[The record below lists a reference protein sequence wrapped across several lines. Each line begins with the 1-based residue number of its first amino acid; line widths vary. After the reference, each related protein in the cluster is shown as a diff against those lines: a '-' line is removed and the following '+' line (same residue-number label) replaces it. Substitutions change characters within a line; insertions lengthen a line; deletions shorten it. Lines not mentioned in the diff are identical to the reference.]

1 MKIKRIN
8 IPQWFFPAIVLSAGA
23 LIRLVYLG
31 SMPGGFH
38 QDEAFVALNAYDIY
52 REGRDSAGLY
62 MPVYMSSWGDGQ
74 SAMYIWLL
82 SFLMFLTGGRWNIY
96 LCRLPQAL
104 VAMFTILAVYCLMR
118 RMFNRTA
125 GLWAMFLLAICPW
138 HVMMSRWGLDA
149 NLAPG
154 FLMFGLLF
162 FIKGLD
168 NRRFFLLSA
177 AFYGMSLYCYAVIW
191 PIVPILLL
199 LQSIYGFCHKK
210 IRLNKYTLLSAGIL
224 FLSALPLLL
233 FVLVNKNILPAF
245 SSSFMTIPKTANF
258 RSREMSL
265 HLTDMIDNFKT
276 AVRLFLKQD
285 TGSVYDVLMPWGL
298 FYDIGR
304 IMIVLGAVILFYKA
318 AANMIK
324 KKFTY
329 EFFIAVNVLCGVI
342 NCLYVPAKLHQI
354 NSLFIPLVLCEAYG
368 IWQITGWII
377 KRKKAAGQF
386 ITIAAAVFYSICFLL
401 FQRDYYTEY
410 KKLTEAYFAA
420 GVQESVAFA
429 VKNAKELGITTISAE
444 KAAQW
449 PRLLLFTGTL
459 PSEYLEHVEYER
471 FPTPS
476 AFEKD
481 GIHILT
487 CINYDDIN
495 TDTIYIIYY
504 IDEALFQENYV
515 LTEFYDW
522 RVAVPNGKLEN

>member
-1 MKIKRIN
+1 MKMKRIL
-8 IPQWFFPAIVLSAGA
+8 ISQWFFPAVILLAGA

-96 LCRLPQAL
+96 LCRFPQAL
-104 VAMFTILAVYCLMR
+104 VAIFTIWAVYRLMS

-125 GLWAMFLLAICPW
+125 GLWSMFLLTICPW
-138 HVMMSRWGLDA
+138 HIMMSRWGLDA

-154 FLMFGLLF
+154 FLIFGLLF
-162 FIKGLD
+162 FIKALD
-168 NRRFFLLSA
+168 NQRFLLLSA

-191 PIVPILLL
+191 PIVPILII
-199 LQSIYGFCHKK
+199 LQSLYGLYYKK
-210 IRLNKYTLLSAGIL
+210 IRWNTYTLLSAGIL
-224 FLSALPLLL
+224 LLLALPLLI
-233 FVLVNKNILPAF
+233 FVLVNKNILPEF
-245 SSSFMTIPKTANF
+245 SSTFMTIPKTASF
-258 RSREMSL
+258 RSGEMSF
-265 HLTDMIDNFKT
+265 HLTDIINNFKT
-276 AVRLFLKQD
+276 AARLFLKQD

-304 IMIVLGAVILFYKA
+304 IMIVFGAVLLFYRTVVSI
-318 AANMIK
+318 IK
-324 KKFTY
+324 KKFVWEY
-329 EFFIAVNVLCGVI
+329 FIFANVLCGVI
-342 NCLYVPAKLHQI
+342 NCLYVMAKLHQI

-368 IWQITGWII
+368 IWQIADWII
-377 KRKKAAGQF
+377 KRKKAVGQF
-386 ITIAAAVFYSICFLL
+386 LTTAVIVFYSICFLL
-401 FQRDYYTEY
+401 FQRDYYTKYREV
-410 KKLTEAYFAA
+410 TEAYFAA
-420 GVQESVAFA
+420 GVQESVAYA
-429 VKNAKELGITTISAE
+429 VKTGKELGITTISAE

-459 PSEYLEHVEYER
+459 PSEYLEHVEYEQ

-476 AFEKD
+476 AFETD
-481 GIHILT
+481 GLRVLT
-487 CINYDDIN
+487 RINYDN
-495 TDTIYIIYY
+495 LNMDTIYIIYY
-504 IDEALFQENYV
+504 IDEELFQEDYA

-522 RVAVPNGKLEN
+522 RVAVPKEKIKN

>member
-8 IPQWFFPAIVLSAGA
+8 IPQWVYPAIILSVGA
-23 LIRLVYLG
+23 LIRLVCLG

-38 QDEAFVALNAYDIY
+38 QDESFVALNAYDIY

-82 SFLMFLTGGRWNIY
+82 AFLMFLTGGRWNIY

-104 VAMFTILAVYCLMR
+104 VAIFTIWAVYRLMY

-154 FLMFGLLF
+154 FLIFGLLF
-162 FIKGLD
+162 FIKGLSD
-168 NRRFFLLSA
+168 QRFFLLSA

-191 PIVPILLL
+191 PIVPILII
-199 LQSIYGFCHKK
+199 LQSLYGLCHKK
-210 IRLNKYTLLSAGIL
+210 IKLNTYTLLSAGIL
-224 FLSALPLLL
+224 FLLALPLLL
-233 FVLVNKNILPAF
+233 FVLVNKNILPKF
-245 SSSFMTIPKTANF
+245 SSAFMTIPKTANF
-258 RSREMSL
+258 RSGEMSF
-265 HLTDMIDNFKT
+265 HLTDIISNFKT
-276 AVRLFLKQD
+276 AARLFLKQD

-304 IMIVLGAVILFYKA
+304 IMIVFGAILLFYRTVVSI
-318 AANMIK
+318 IK
-324 KKFTY
+324 KKFTF
-329 EFFIAVNVLCGVI
+329 EFFISANVLCGVI
-342 NCLYVPAKLHQI
+342 NCLYVTAKLHQI

-368 IWQITGWII
+368 IWQIAGWITQ
-377 KRKKAAGQF
+377 RKKAVGQF
-386 ITIAAAVFYSICFLL
+386 LTTAVIAFYSVCFLL

-410 KKLTEAYFAA
+410 KELTEAYFAA
-420 GVQESVAFA
+420 GVQESVAYA
-429 VKNAKELGITTISAE
+429 VKTGKELGIKTISAE

-459 PSEYLEHVEYER
+459 PSEYLAHVEYER

-481 GIHILT
+481 GLRILT
-487 CINYDDIN
+487 RINYDDLN

-504 IDEALFQENYV
+504 IDEELFQENYA

-522 RVAVPNGKLEN
+522 RVAVPKEKIEN